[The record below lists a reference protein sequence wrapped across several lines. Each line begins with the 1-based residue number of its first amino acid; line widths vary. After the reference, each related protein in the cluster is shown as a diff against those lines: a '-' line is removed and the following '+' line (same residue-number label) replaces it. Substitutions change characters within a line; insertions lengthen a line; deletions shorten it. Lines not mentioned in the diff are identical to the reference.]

1 MLVFLT
7 HTDWMLKHTLNA
19 QTNNK
24 ENTSEVQTPSS
35 SSSASGQTQ
44 PQPSQPQPQQQP
56 HYRKT
61 KRAMSEQQQSMSF
74 ARQRQLQRPDQLG
87 ELPQDEEAVRH
98 LQLSYFAHVVVVVSN

>member
-44 PQPSQPQPQQQP
+44 PQPSQPQPQQL
-56 HYRKT
+56 HYRKM

>member
-1 MLVFLT
+1 
-7 HTDWMLKHTLNA
+7 MLKHTLNA

-35 SSSASGQTQ
+35 SASGQAQ
-44 PQPSQPQPQQQP
+44 PQPSQPQQT

-74 ARQRQLQRPDQLG
+74 ARQRQLQRPDQLE
-87 ELPQDEEAVRH
+87 ELPQDEEAVG
-98 LQLSYFAHVVVVVSN
+98 LQPSYYTHYIVVVSN

>member
-1 MLVFLT
+1 
-7 HTDWMLKHTLNA
+7 MLKHTLNA

-24 ENTSEVQTPSS
+24 ENSSEVQTPSS
-35 SSSASGQTQ
+35 SPAGQTQ
-44 PQPSQPQPQQQP
+44 PQPSQPQQQQT

-87 ELPQDEEAVRH
+87 ELPQDEEAVGFQPSH
-98 LQLSYFAHVVVVVSN
+98 YTHCIIVVSN

>member
-7 HTDWMLKHTLNA
+7 HTDRLLKHTLNA

-35 SSSASGQTQ
+35 PSSPGRTQ
-44 PQPSQPQPQQQP
+44 PQPSQPQQPQQP

-87 ELPQDEEAVRH
+87 ELPQDEEAVGH
-98 LQLSYFAHVVVVVSN
+98 PQVSYYTHCIVVVSN

>member
-1 MLVFLT
+1 
-7 HTDWMLKHTLNA
+7 MLKHTLNA

-24 ENTSEVQTPSS
+24 ENTSEVQAPPSS
-35 SSSASGQTQ
+35 SSPGQTQ
-44 PQPSQPQPQQQP
+44 PQPSQPQQQQP

-87 ELPQDEEAVRH
+87 ELPQDEEAVGPKP
-98 LQLSYFAHVVVVVSN
+98 SYYTHVVVVVSN

>member
-1 MLVFLT
+1 
-7 HTDWMLKHTLNA
+7 MLKHTLNA

-35 SSSASGQTQ
+35 SGQTQ
-44 PQPSQPQPQQQP
+44 PQPSQPQQQQP

-87 ELPQDEEAVRH
+87 ELPQDEEAVGH
-98 LQLSYFAHVVVVVSN
+98 LQLSYYTHGVVVVSS

>member
-1 MLVFLT
+1 
-7 HTDWMLKHTLNA
+7 MLKHTLNA

-35 SSSASGQTQ
+35 SSSSGQTQ
-44 PQPSQPQPQQQP
+44 PQPSQPQPQQP

-87 ELPQDEEAVRH
+87 ELPQDEEAVGH
-98 LQLSYFAHVVVVVSN
+98 LQLSYYTHVVVVVSN